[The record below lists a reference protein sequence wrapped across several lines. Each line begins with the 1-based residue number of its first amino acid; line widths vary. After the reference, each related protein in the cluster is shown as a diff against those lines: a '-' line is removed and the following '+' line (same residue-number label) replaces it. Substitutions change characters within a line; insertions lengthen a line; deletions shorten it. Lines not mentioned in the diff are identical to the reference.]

1 MYKLKDFINVPCAD
15 FAELFCPVPRLYLCM
30 ICALDY
36 RARVLVMSSLQ
47 IKLKDDMI
55 DEDNSEEASSKIVLP
70 FLAQ

>member
-1 MYKLKDFINVPCAD
+1 MKNIYRFVIVS
-15 FAELFCPVPRLYLCM
+15 LF
-30 ICALDY
+30 
-36 RARVLVMSSLQ
+36 VMSSLQ